1 MLPTVIASS
10 SDRAEWL
17 AACAATV
24 PGDWISVA
32 VPGFELGKLEW
43 VFENTNLDRFLFVQ
57 DSVQI
62 RSQALYAR
70 LSASTPS
77 VALLGDPRPFGCYL
91 GVYDRKTLAKVGFP
105 NIRSKREAVEA
116 EIWWTEAYVKAAG
129 EVEVLFP
136 GLGDDSAQGPV
147 EYLGRQNLVIGNEY
161 FVKYKGTW
169 RYDQIDS

>member
-1 MLPTVIASS
+1 M
-10 SDRAEWL
+10 DWL
-17 AACAATV
+17 AACAASI
-24 PGDWISVA
+24 PGDWISVS
-32 VPGFELGKLEW
+32 VPGYELGKLEW
-43 VFENTNLDRFLFVQ
+43 VFENTSLERFLFVQ

-62 RSQALYAR
+62 RSHALYGL

-77 VALLGDPRPFGCYL
+77 VALLGDPRPFGAYL
-91 GVYDRKTLAKVGFP
+91 GVYDRATLAKVGFP
-105 NIRSKREAVEA
+105 KIRSKREAVEA

-136 GLGDDSAQGPV
+136 ELSDQNAKGPV

-169 RYDQIDS
+169 RYDQIAD